1 MPSLS
6 PKIVLMAGL
15 AEGCSSTRDILL
27 DEIESILEL
36 VVGPRVGSRG
46 RRDSIEGLISLF
58 YDA

>member
-6 PKIVLMAGL
+6 LKIVLITGL

-36 VVGPRVGSRG
+36 VVRPRVDSRG
-46 RRDSIEGLISLF
+46 RRDFIKGLISLF